1 MMIKRTF
8 LGISK
13 TILCGLAF
21 YAGTILGGMIANL
34 TGLPVPSLPEGSN
47 AATLGL
53 YTLVGSFILASV
65 LTFVSRGLSGGFLW
79 RWPALTFLTWMAY
92 SVNTYLEASIISTS
106 QASLF
111 AVVMQFFAS
120 LLCGAAVAWLFPPT
134 VKGDS
139 IWVRARAFFIG
150 RSPGQWVWRLL
161 AALVAFPVAYVFFG
175 SLVPSSIIENYRQQR
190 MGLTMPGWGEI
201 IPVQFLRSLLF
212 LLACLPVLITW
223 RKSRLSLFITLGAT
237 LFILVGGILLLQ
249 AYWYPPVMRLIH
261 SLEILAD
268 SFAHAGALVIL
279 LVRKDRREAKAKGE
293 SQGRREL

>member
-1 MMIKRTF
+1 
-8 LGISK
+8 L
-13 TILCGLAF
+13 
-21 YAGTILGGMIANL
+21 
-34 TGLPVPSLPEGSN
+34 
-47 AATLGL
+47 
-53 YTLVGSFILASV
+53 
-65 LTFVSRGLSGGFLW
+65 
-79 RWPALTFLTWMAY
+79 
-92 SVNTYLEASIISTS
+92 
-106 QASLF
+106 
-111 AVVMQFFAS
+111 
-120 LLCGAAVAWLFPPT
+120 
-134 VKGDS
+134 
-139 IWVRARAFFIG
+139 
-150 RSPGQWVWRLL
+150 
-161 AALVAFPVAYVFFG
+161 
-175 SLVPSSIIENYRQQR
+175 
-190 MGLTMPGWGEI
+190 GEI